1 MAAEHGLSAHAW
13 RPDERRHLPSAHE
26 GSPRMLAA
34 RPWRTQRVERIIR
47 PAGRTDLV
55 AGNGAGAAMH
65 ALTHARMPHRPP
77 GTGKEACVSSQA
89 SSHAPGRAHPLF
101 SLGAIDAH
109 GSQIMLVLAH
119 SGPHA
124 HRWRCATSAPAFHQ
138 EPEDCRAL
146 PTVPRD
152 KESACP
158 PNRQASRRNRPLT
171 GAWRTLLDVNINT
184 PRAAHANKTQTTV
197 MLAQARAA
205 DSHQGQHCKSTALAE
220 KGRSIKV
227 HDLAL
232 EPIGRRVWS
241 GHLRRR
247 PTGPPTIPGL
257 DLRPLDDSV
266 FFSLVGGDG
275 GS

>member
-1 MAAEHGLSAHAW
+1 
-13 RPDERRHLPSAHE
+13 
-26 GSPRMLAA
+26 MLAA

-184 PRAAHANKTQTTV
+184 PRPAHANKTQTTV